1 MQTNTFRFLAIFAAV
16 CVPLFASA
24 CDICGCAGG
33 SNSMGL
39 LPLMQRHFVGFRWQ
53 AQGFKT
59 DAHGSES
66 NSTESFRTIDIWGR
80 WHPHRRVQVIASLPF
95 QFSERHF
102 DDGTKI
108 YASGLGDAAVLVQFA
123 LLDPRKQSVRD
134 WQHAFQIG
142 GGVKLPS
149 GKTDLADT
157 EQNKLLP
164 ALQPG
169 TGSTDFL
176 VSSFYALRHGKWG
189 ASLDATARLMTQNK
203 DAFQAGHRVNSNLR
217 VFWTKKSGKT
227 TFLPFGGLLLDARS
241 ADRDNG
247 TEQNE
252 TGGWGAFGTAGV
264 DILRKNLSFSL
275 GWQIPLESDFSNG
288 RVVPQ
293 NRFNAAVALLFGG
306 KSKMEKIVTP
316 MVFPNV
322 EK

>member
-1 MQTNTFRFLAIFAAV
+1 
-16 CVPLFASA
+16 
-24 CDICGCAGG
+24 
-33 SNSMGL
+33 
-39 LPLMQRHFVGFRWQ
+39 
-53 AQGFKT
+53 
-59 DAHGSES
+59 
-66 NSTESFRTIDIWGR
+66 
-80 WHPHRRVQVIASLPF
+80 
-95 QFSERHF
+95 
-102 DDGTKI
+102 
-108 YASGLGDAAVLVQFA
+108 
-123 LLDPRKQSVRD
+123 
-134 WQHAFQIG
+134 
-142 GGVKLPS
+142 
-149 GKTDLADT
+149 
-157 EQNKLLP
+157 
-164 ALQPG
+164 
-169 TGSTDFL
+169 
-176 VSSFYALRHGKWG
+176 
-189 ASLDATARLMTQNK
+189 MTQNK